1 MAGVIFICGKHSIW
15 IPKCACL
22 GQTPKTPIIQKGD
35 GFMRKRKYAFT
46 LRLNERE
53 LEHLYKLMEK
63 SGLNKST
70 LIRKLIMG
78 YEIRLRQP
86 KEYFHISNQ
95 INEVRSIISNI
106 AFFNNKENQ
115 ITQENFDELHDLV
128 KQMSEIMRELR

>member
-1 MAGVIFICGKHSIW
+1 
-15 IPKCACL
+15 
-22 GQTPKTPIIQKGD
+22 
-35 GFMRKRKYAFT
+35 MRKRKYAFT

-78 YEIRLRQP
+78 YEIRVRQP
-86 KEYFHISNQ
+86 KEYFQILNQ

-115 ITQENFDELHDLV
+115 IPQEKFDELHGLV
-128 KQMSEIMRELR
+128 EQMSEIMRELR